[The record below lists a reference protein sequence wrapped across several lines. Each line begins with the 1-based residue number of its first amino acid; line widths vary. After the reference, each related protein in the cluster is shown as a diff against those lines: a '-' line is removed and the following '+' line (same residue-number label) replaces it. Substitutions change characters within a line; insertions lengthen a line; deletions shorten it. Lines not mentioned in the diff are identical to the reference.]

1 MPVISELPAW
11 PVSCV
16 LLCPFFFAV
25 YAQLPSTY
33 SALCSLDA
41 VFCLAVSHLL
51 TCLLAESAITG
62 ALQLYTAMS
71 SH

>member
-1 MPVISELPAW
+1 MPVISE
-11 PVSCV
+11 SYV
-16 LLCPFFFAV
+16 LFFFFCCLCPVAFHF
-25 YAQLPSTY
+25 
-33 SALCSLDA
+33 ALCSLDA

>member
-1 MPVISELPAW
+1 MPVISE
-11 PVSCV
+11 SCV
-16 LLCPFFFAV
+16 LFFFFAV

-33 SALCSLDA
+33 SALCSLDT